1 MESKSRQGRCAEDK
15 SCYISHVWLIYP
27 TVGIINFTFLVFF
40 FHFSFFFGKHF
51 PKIEG
56 MLNTENAPPLSQE
69 LVNTLSLR
77 GFMHGQINK
86 C

>member
-15 SCYISHVWLIYP
+15 SCYISRVWLIYP
-27 TVGIINFTFLVFF
+27 TVGMINFAFLLLLLFF
-40 FHFSFFFGKHF
+40 KDF

-56 MLNTENAPPLSQE
+56 MLNTENTPPPSQE

>member
-1 MESKSRQGRCAEDK
+1 MRQGRCAEDK

-27 TVGIINFTFLVFF
+27 TVGIINSTFLLFF
-40 FHFSFFFGKHF
+40 CLLFFRKRF

-56 MLNTENAPPLSQE
+56 MLNAENTPPLSQE